1 MIAGE
6 ENKNLISCPSSDS
19 HPEDL
24 LLLLGELNAFL
35 STSTYIINV
44 YVYVFVLF
52 KNRIKFGN
60 LS

>member
-1 MIAGE
+1 MIVGE
-6 ENKNLISCPSSDS
+6 ENKNLIYCPPSDS
-19 HPEDL
+19 NSEDL

-35 STSTYIINV
+35 STPTYIINV
-44 YVYVFVLF
+44 SVYVFVLF